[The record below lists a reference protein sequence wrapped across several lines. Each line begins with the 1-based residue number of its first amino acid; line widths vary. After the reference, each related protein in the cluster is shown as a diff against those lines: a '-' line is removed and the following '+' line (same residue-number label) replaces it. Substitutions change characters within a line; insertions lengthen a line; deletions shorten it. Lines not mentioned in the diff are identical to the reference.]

1 MLSSKIISFC
11 RDKGWW
17 FDDVEPAYR
26 DALLKIGFDISS
38 DFSLFYLHVEDGPTF
53 ISKNGEIYQ
62 VCWFLSKSDYAGRMR
77 MARDVFK
84 VPESYMPMDSFS
96 GGRGFFY
103 NTQTKEVFDIG
114 LGVDLEKLSNGGLN
128 ARWDNFN
135 EFIEWFFGI

>member
-62 VCWFLSKSDYAGRMR
+62 DEDGSRCFQGAGVIHADGFVFGRARFFLQHANQ
-77 MARDVFK
+77 
-84 VPESYMPMDSFS
+84 
-96 GGRGFFY
+96 RGVRYRVGCGFG
-103 NTQTKEVFDIG
+103 EIVEWW
-114 LGVDLEKLSNGGLN
+114 LECSMG
-128 ARWDNFN
+128 
-135 EFIEWFFGI
+135 